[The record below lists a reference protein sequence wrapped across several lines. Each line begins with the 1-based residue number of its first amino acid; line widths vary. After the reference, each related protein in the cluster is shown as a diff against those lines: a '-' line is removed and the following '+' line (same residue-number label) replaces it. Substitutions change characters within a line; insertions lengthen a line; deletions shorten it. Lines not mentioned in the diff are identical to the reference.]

1 VDKPL
6 ISAGH
11 SAGVLRDINQQ
22 KEMTMTTKQ
31 TNTKSEPA
39 RPKEGK
45 KRWNR
50 IGAYF
55 AHEDGQGGTLLL
67 DSLPIAFD
75 GRIVLRT
82 PLTE

>member
-1 VDKPL
+1 M
-6 ISAGH
+6 I
-11 SAGVLRDINQQ
+11 
-22 KEMTMTTKQ
+22 MTTNQ
-31 TNTKSEPA
+31 TNRSSEPTHPTYA
-39 RPKEGK
+39 AYHVTEPKEGK

-50 IGAYF
+50 IGAFF

-82 PLTE
+82 PKAKSE